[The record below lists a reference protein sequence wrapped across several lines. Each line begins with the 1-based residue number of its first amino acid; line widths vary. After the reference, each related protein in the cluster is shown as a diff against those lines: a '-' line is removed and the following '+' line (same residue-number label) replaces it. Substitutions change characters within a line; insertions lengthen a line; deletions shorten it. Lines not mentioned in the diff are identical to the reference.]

1 MASNEA
7 YARRRKHHASI
18 VLEDFEGGPRLRE
31 IPTPQIGA
39 RNELLIRVQTSSING
54 FDVAVA
60 GGRLKG
66 MMEHRFPVVLGKDF
80 AGNVEAIGP
89 GVSRFAIGD
98 QAFGVLMKPVL
109 GDGTFGEYVT
119 VPEDFG
125 IAKVPAGLALQAA
138 GALGLTGTAALMSVE
153 AIAPAAGETVLISG
167 ATGGVGACAV
177 QLAAARGAQV
187 IATALPGDQADF
199 VRSLGATHTV
209 DHRGDLAAAVRA
221 IRPGG
226 LDAVIHLAGDGL
238 QLAEL
243 LVPGGRIASTLGFGP
258 DQLTGRQI
266 RATSIMA
273 VPGPALLDRLAGDV
287 AAGRLRVPIQRTYRL
302 EQVPKALAD
311 FASGKLGKLA
321 VTIG

>member
-1 MASNEA
+1 MRA
-7 YARRRKHHASI
+7 I

-31 IPTPQIGA
+31 VPIPQITA
-39 RNELLIRVQTSSING
+39 PNELLIRVQASSINA
-54 FDVAVA
+54 FDLAVA

-66 MMEHRFPVVLGKDF
+66 MMEHRFPVVLGKDY
-80 AGNVEAIGP
+80 AGTVEAIGP
-89 GVSRFAIGD
+89 EVSRFAVGD
-98 QAFGVLMKPVL
+98 QVFGVLMKPVL
-109 GDGTFGEYVT
+109 GDGTFAEYVT
-119 VPEDFG
+119 VPESSG

-138 GALGLTGTAALMSVE
+138 GALGLSGTAAVMSVA

-177 QLAAARGAQV
+177 QLAAGRGAQV

-209 DHRGDLAAAVRA
+209 DYRGDLAAAVRA

-226 LDAVIHLAGDGL
+226 VDGAIHLAGDGL

-243 LVPGGRIASTLGFGP
+243 LVPDGRIASTLGFGP
-258 DQLTGRQI
+258 DQLGGRQV

-273 VPGPALLDRLAGDV
+273 VPDPALLERLAADV
-287 AAGRLRVPIQRTYRL
+287 AAGRLSVRIQRTYRL
-302 EQVPKALAD
+302 EQVPEALAD
-311 FASGKLGKLA
+311 FAAGKLGKLA
-321 VTIG
+321 ITIG